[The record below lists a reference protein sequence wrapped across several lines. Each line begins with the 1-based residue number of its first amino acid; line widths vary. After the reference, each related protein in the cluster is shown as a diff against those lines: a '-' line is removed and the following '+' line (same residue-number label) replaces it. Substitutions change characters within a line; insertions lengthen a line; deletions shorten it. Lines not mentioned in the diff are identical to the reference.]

1 MTREDIN
8 DIINAICPNDEDYEK
23 TCISPKYLREELE
36 QLALDQRQWNEDP
49 TTKNNI
55 EVNTDK
61 LISDCEEMSFDIDI
75 FDKPLKVV
83 ALAVVKNIV
92 KNLPSVT
99 PQEPRKGHWK
109 LVQRGKS
116 IDVCCSNCE
125 AVRIEGYAYNYTI
138 DQLNKED
145 FEECFE
151 CADMR
156 YCPNCG
162 AKMESED

>member
-23 TCISPKYLREELE
+23 PCISPKYLRQELE
-36 QLALDQRQWNEDP
+36 QLAVDQRQWNEDP
-49 TTKNNI
+49 TTKNNLG
-55 EVNTDK
+55 VDTDK

-75 FDKPLKVV
+75 FNKPLKVV

-99 PQEPRKGHWK
+99 PLRPKGHWIV
-109 LVQRGKS
+109 VQRGKN
-116 IDVCCSNCE
+116 IDVCCSNCK
-125 AVRIEGYAYNYTI
+125 AVRIKGYAYNYTI
-138 DQLNKED
+138 DQLDKED
-145 FEECFE
+145 LEECFE

-162 AKMESED
+162 SNNGEVEK